1 MTFARVVLL
10 PLLVVAGCANERIP
24 RPRAPRSESRETPAP
39 AGPRREIARGSERA
53 ALLALRRV
61 HFALDDATLPPPSR
75 GALSEAAEHLRG
87 LDVSLAVEGHADER
101 GTTDY
106 NLALGQRRAD
116 VVTGYL
122 ENLGI
127 ASERLRG
134 VSYGEERPAA
144 EGSDPDTW
152 SRNRRVEFSLL
163 RGNVQLVLED
173 GVRLSDSGRPMP

>member
-1 MTFARVVLL
+1 MTLARVVLL
-10 PLLVVAGCANERIP
+10 QLIVLAACASERIP
-24 RPRAPRSESRETPAP
+24 QPRTPRAQTREAP
-39 AGPRREIARGSERA
+39 GAGLRREIATGEERA

-61 HFALDDATLPPPSR
+61 YFALDDARLPPQSR
-75 GALSEAAEHLRG
+75 EALSEAAEHLRD
-87 LDVSLAVEGHADER
+87 LDVSVAVEGHADER

-122 ENLGI
+122 EDLGI
-127 ASERLRG
+127 PSERLRG

-144 EGSDPDTW
+144 QGSDPDAW

-163 RGNVQLVLED
+163 RGDVQIVLEE
-173 GVRLSDSGRPMP
+173 GVRLSDRGRPMP